1 MISPADAL
9 AAEVS
14 RELIFGGPRNS
25 QIIFQEPSAVHRIV
39 RDARRRTISPEGTT
53 MAKSARQSSGN
64 PATIH
69 DQKLVRGNGGE
80 LHQIA
85 EAIPKS

>member
-1 MISPADAL
+1 
-9 AAEVS
+9 
-14 RELIFGGPRNS
+14 
-25 QIIFQEPSAVHRIV
+25 
-39 RDARRRTISPEGTT
+39 
-53 MAKSARQSSGN
+53 MAKTTRQSSGK

-85 EAIPKS
+85 EGDSRDPDDRPRRPGGR

>member
-1 MISPADAL
+1 
-9 AAEVS
+9 
-14 RELIFGGPRNS
+14 
-25 QIIFQEPSAVHRIV
+25 
-39 RDARRRTISPEGTT
+39 
-53 MAKSARQSSGN
+53 MAKTTRQTSGK

-85 EAIPKS
+85 EGDVR

>member
-1 MISPADAL
+1 
-9 AAEVS
+9 
-14 RELIFGGPRNS
+14 
-25 QIIFQEPSAVHRIV
+25 
-39 RDARRRTISPEGTT
+39 
-53 MAKSARQSSGN
+53 MAKTARQSLGK

-85 EAIPKS
+85 ERRHPKY